1 MKKSVTNAFQGSNM
15 RRITSTLFAIFAI
28 ILVVFTMTQASNI
41 GAPWIFT
48 AVGIFMIVL
57 IVISIIRVWLRG
69 Y

>member
-1 MKKSVTNAFQGSNM
+1 MKKSVINAFQGSNM
-15 RRITSTLFAIFAI
+15 RRITTTLFAIFAI
-28 ILVVFTMTQASNI
+28 ILVVFTTTQTNNI

-48 AVGIFMIVL
+48 AAGIFMIVL